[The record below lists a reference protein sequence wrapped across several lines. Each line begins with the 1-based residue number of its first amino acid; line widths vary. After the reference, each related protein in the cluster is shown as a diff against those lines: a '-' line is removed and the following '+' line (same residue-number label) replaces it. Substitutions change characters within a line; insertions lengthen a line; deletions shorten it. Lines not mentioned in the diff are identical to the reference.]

1 MILGGNSMHEK
12 NFEYYRDQYCLA
24 IVNDGDWYKA
34 LRAIVQDLDD
44 FKPFCQ
50 KIQSLIEVLQSRH
63 KLCIPSAK
71 DKVYIRFWVL
81 RYLFETNYIRSKFGN
96 DDIFCEHISYCHSND
111 MSWLAEVVTGIKPDH
126 QSETQSTKEETMST
140 IEIKTITYINDADVS
155 KLTEEA
161 LIQWI
166 KSIELEI
173 DNLQAVKT
181 KSTKIQA
188 KITGLQETL
197 AKVVEILDAR

>member
-1 MILGGNSMHEK
+1 MTPGGNSMHES
-12 NFEYYRDQYCLA
+12 NFQYYRDQYCLA
-24 IVNDGDWYKA
+24 IVNDGAWYKE
-34 LRAIVQDLDD
+34 LRAIVQDRDD
-44 FKPFCQ
+44 FKPFCT
-50 KIQSLIEVLQSRH
+50 KIDALIGLLQLRH
-63 KLCIPSAK
+63 KLCMPSAK

-81 RYLFETNYIRSKFGN
+81 GYLFETNYIRSKFGN
-96 DDIFCEHISYCHSND
+96 DEIFCKHISYCYSED
-111 MSWLAEVVTGIKPDH
+111 MGWLLKGVMGTGPDH
-126 QSETQSTKEETMST
+126 QPKTQSTKEETMST